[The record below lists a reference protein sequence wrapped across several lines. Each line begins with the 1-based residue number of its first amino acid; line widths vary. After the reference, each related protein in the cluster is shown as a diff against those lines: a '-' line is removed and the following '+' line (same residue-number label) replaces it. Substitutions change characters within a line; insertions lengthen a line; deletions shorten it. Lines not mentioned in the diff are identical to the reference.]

1 MDGVEN
7 PALIH
12 REEFQ
17 LPCRLTSSLLGHFI
31 LLKKTFFFFSFFF
44 FFSLPSRVGRMGI
57 RVFMLNGG

>member
-31 LLKKTFFFFSFFF
+31 LLKKTFFIFSFFI
-44 FFSLPSRVGRMGI
+44 SLPSRVGRMGI